1 MSKRLLLLVMATL
14 LCMFVA
20 VGCGSDG
27 SDGKDV
33 DPGTVNNLQ
42 ATIDSLQAQLDNMT
56 ASDNASQETIEA
68 LEAQIADLL
77 QQLNDTTVVE
87 GELTV
92 ENIAVASDSEGVE
105 ISFSVKDAAG
115 KYINGFRTVYRS
127 YYNYA
132 VGDGT
137 NISTSLVG
145 ATLANSGNIY
155 SLTIPAD
162 NNTDL
167 ATRVTANEA
176 LRYLAVL
183 NGTFSGTS
191 TYVNV
196 VKDSGVATRDLISDA
211 ACMNCHGDHIFRA
224 GKATAVNLEGELSE
238 STRAYHRSTVGVVA
252 CVVCHE
258 NSDPGHPRTNLD
270 IYVHKIHASHGMPA
284 GIGDDNTTEGV
295 ARVKDSYNYSVSYP
309 YVEAGTSDCTA
320 CHDTDAK
327 ITAVTA
333 QANFTYDVCMSCH
346 KNWDFW
352 TDTQASGTLDFHRG
366 ITEDNK
372 AETANLCVTCHT
384 GGAAPTFA
392 QIHSGY
398 DELRETGK
406 DFRYVID
413 EIRVTD
419 PVLGT
424 VEIDWYIENPADG
437 TKYDLSPV
445 AVTDPG
451 DVMFTGVSMY
461 LAYGTKDDWTNQ
473 GTGVAAGQPSTSSV
487 ILAADRTTAGAG
499 IATSTATI
507 PAGVLAIADNVKGAV
522 VIQGRPTLMTEDG
535 TVTPNVPGVVKA
547 FNFDDTEAT
556 ERRTV
561 VDTEKCLACHGTL
574 AFHGGSRVMS
584 VELCTVCH
592 NPNLTDR
599 QYREIWA
606 ADVNGAALFE
616 AGVGSASILDGKE
629 EESSDLRYML
639 HRIHSVTQNDEPYVL
654 FRNTSGGGSGI
665 YMFYG
670 PTMPANFENTYG
682 IASGWN
688 TGHITYP
695 RDAKDC
701 EACHNAGTYEVPDQT
716 KAVALTIGEG
726 VSPTTHTDDVVV
738 GPAQAACTSCHT
750 GEISDATSMGAH
762 TLSFGYN
769 GAYDKTA
776 PGVAESCA
784 TCHSDVAEIH
794 ED

>member
-1 MSKRLLLLVMATL
+1 MVTL
-14 LCMFVA
+14 LSMFVV

-33 DPGTVNNLQ
+33 DPGTVTALEQQIADLQ
-42 ATIDSLQAQLDNMT
+42 ALLDNLT
-56 ASDNASQETIEA
+56 AADNASQETITA
-68 LEAQIADLL
+68 LEQQIADLQ
-77 QQLNDTTVVE
+77 QQLAEAASYTGSFTVSNVNVTVGAEDVE
-87 GELTV
+87 ITFSIKDEADKNVSTAQVYTSGTRVYAYYYYVDNGSPVNHSVTPELTY
-92 ENIAVASDSEGVE
+92 ASGTYTATLPGVGA
-105 ISFSVKDAAG
+105 IVGSANARYFMVLRDAATG
-115 KYINGFRTVYRS
+115 Q
-127 YYNYA
+127 
-132 VGDGT
+132 
-137 NISTSLVG
+137 
-145 ATLANSGNIY
+145 
-155 SLTIPAD
+155 
-162 NNTDL
+162 
-167 ATRVTANEA
+167 
-176 LRYLAVL
+176 
-183 NGTFSGTS
+183 
-191 TYVNV
+191 YVNAIT
-196 VKDSGVATRDLISDA
+196 DHPAAPRDLVSDA
-211 ACMNCHGDHIFRA
+211 ACMNCHGDNIFRE
-224 GKATAVNLEGELSE
+224 GKATAVNLDGELSE
-238 STRAYHRSTVGVVA
+238 STRTYHRTTVGVAA

-258 NSDPGHPRTNLD
+258 NTDPGHPRTNLD
-270 IYVHKIHASHGMPA
+270 IYVHKIHSSHGMPA

-295 ARVKDSYNYSVSYP
+295 ARVKDSFNYSVSYP
-309 YVEAGTSDCTA
+309 YVAAGTKDCTA
-320 CHDTDAK
+320 CHDTDEK
-327 ITAVTA
+327 IAAVTA
-333 QANFTYDVCMSCH
+333 NTNFTYDMCMSCH
-346 KNWDFW
+346 KNWDSW

-372 AETANLCVTCHT
+372 DETANLCVTCHT

-398 DELRETGK
+398 DVLRETGK

-424 VEIDWYIENPADG
+424 LEIDWYIENPADG

-473 GTGVAAGQPSTSSV
+473 GLGTNAGQPSTTNL
-487 ILAADRTTAGAG
+487 ITAGQRTAAGAG
-499 IATSTATI
+499 IATTTATI
-507 PAGVLAIADNVKGAV
+507 PAGVLAVVDNVKGAV

-535 TVTPNVPGVVKA
+535 TTTPNVPGIVKA
-547 FNFDDTEAT
+547 FNFDGSAAE

-592 NPNLTDR
+592 NPNLTDK
-599 QYREIWA
+599 QYRDAWA
-606 ADVNGAALFE
+606 VDVNGAALFE
-616 AGVGSASILDGKE
+616 AGVGSASILDGKV

-639 HRIHSVTQNDEPYVL
+639 HRIHSVTQNDDPYVL
-654 FRNTSGGGSGI
+654 FRGTSGGGSGI

-682 IASGWN
+682 IGPWN
-688 TGHITYP
+688 TNHITYP

-726 VSPTTHTDDVVV
+726 ASRTTHADDVVV
-738 GPAQAACTSCHT
+738 GPAQASCTSCHT
-750 GEISDATSMGAH
+750 GEISDATSLNAH
-762 TLSFGYN
+762 ASSFGYN
-769 GAYDKTA
+769 GAYDKTN

-784 TCHSDVAEIH
+784 TCHSDVAAIH